1 MPVLKVHEASG
12 ALQPRDGFSFLT
24 GLFQLSS
31 QRTVNSHR
39 GDLLFKAGDI
49 THDSSAQRLY
59 LTPSP
64 AEQEQPGK
72 LWGSGQEQGCGWD
85 V

>member
-1 MPVLKVHEASG
+1 MHEDASG
-12 ALQPRDGFSFLT
+12 APQPRDGLSFLT

-31 QRTVNSHR
+31 QHIVSTHC

-49 THDSSAQRLY
+49 THDSSAQ
-59 LTPSP
+59 
-64 AEQEQPGK
+64 
-72 LWGSGQEQGCGWD
+72 LW